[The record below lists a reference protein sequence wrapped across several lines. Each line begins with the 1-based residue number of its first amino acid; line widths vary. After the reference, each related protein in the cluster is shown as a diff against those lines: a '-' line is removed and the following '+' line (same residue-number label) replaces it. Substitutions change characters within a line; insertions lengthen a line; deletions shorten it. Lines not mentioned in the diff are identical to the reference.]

1 MRHLSVNGRPLLRW
15 NLVCSNN
22 GFTYENVYL
31 TSTNTDKRME
41 GEDVLYIN
49 KTGSIIGPH
58 SVELFSVRCLPHP
71 DGMTI
76 KGFLR
81 IEYPSGKVD
90 RVPRR
95 YYATLAVG
103 ETGKRAKRSSAKG
116 KKRDTKKEK

>member
-1 MRHLSVNGRPLLRW
+1 M
-15 NLVCSNN
+15 
-22 GFTYENVYL
+22 TYENVYL
-31 TSTNTDKRME
+31 TSTNTDKRMD

-58 SVELFSVRCLPHP
+58 SVELFMVRCLPHS

-95 YYATLAVG
+95 YYATLALPK
-103 ETGKRAKRSSAKG
+103 TGKKAKVQKQG
-116 KKRDTKKEK
+116 TKKEK